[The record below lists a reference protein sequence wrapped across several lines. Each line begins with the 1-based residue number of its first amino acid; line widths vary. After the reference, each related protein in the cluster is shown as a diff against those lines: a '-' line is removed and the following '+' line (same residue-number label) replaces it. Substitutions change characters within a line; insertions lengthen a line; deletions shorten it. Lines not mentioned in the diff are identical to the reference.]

1 VAVLVGLLSI
11 LPVANLISPSQVMNT
26 SFNRLQLVNT
36 YGAFGSVG
44 RERLGLVFEGAD
56 DPAPSESTKW
66 KEYQTKGQPVD
77 LTRRPPFVAPYQL
90 RLDWQ
95 LWFAAMSN
103 YEDYPWTL
111 HFVWKLLHNDAPTLS
126 LLASNPFPQKPP
138 RYIRAVLYHYEFA
151 PPGNAD
157 GAWWKRTRLG
167 LWLPALSTD
176 DQRLRSFLAAYG
188 WRTDS
193 EGK

>member
-1 VAVLVGLLSI
+1 LAVLVGFLSI
-11 LPVANLISPSQVMNT
+11 LPVANLISSSQVMNT

-44 RERLGLVFEGAD
+44 RERLDIVFEGTD
-56 DPAPSESTKW
+56 DPVPSESTKW
-66 KEYQTKGQPVD
+66 REYQTKGQPVS

-95 LWFAAMSN
+95 LWFAAMSAP
-103 YEDYPWTL
+103 EEYPWTL
-111 HFVWKLLHNDAPTLS
+111 HFVWKLLHNDEPALS

-151 PPGNAD
+151 PPGNPE
-157 GAWWKRTRLG
+157 GAWWKRTPLR
-167 LWLPALSTD
+167 LWLPALSAD
-176 DQRLRSFLAAYG
+176 DPRLHSFLAAYG
-188 WRTDS
+188 WTDKS
-193 EGK
+193 